1 MVGTLT
7 YVMQPEEINCGSI
20 QHQTD
25 IKAVRSDLAKMQV
38 EGDSESNSRRADIWL
53 QISTS
58 RGMKANV
65 TTELDDAD
73 AYNS

>member
-7 YVMQPEEINCGSI
+7 YVVQPKEINCGSI

-38 EGDSESNSRRADIWL
+38 EGDSESNSRRADI
-53 QISTS
+53 
-58 RGMKANV
+58 
-65 TTELDDAD
+65 
-73 AYNS
+73 